1 MDVIKID
8 RKEIGT
14 NCPTYIIAEIGFNHE
29 GDVELAKHMIEEAA
43 KVGVNAVKFQTFKAE
58 DLVSEKAEH
67 FNVIKDYELSSD
79 DHKKLAF
86 VSQEN
91 GVTFL
96 STPFSEECVD
106 MLEKVNVVAYKV
118 SSMDI
123 TNLPL
128 LKYIASTGKPMI
140 MSTGMATIAEIVEA
154 VDKVKEEGNNQIV
167 LLHCISKYPVDAAE
181 ANLRNIPYFKETF
194 DLPVGYSDH
203 GVDSITSY
211 VAVSLGACLIEKH
224 FTIDKNLPGPD
235 HRMSLNEE
243 ELTLTI
249 KLIRETEVALGSK
262 EKKVLD
268 SEKDNQK
275 KLRKSIVS
283 NNFIKKGQKITEDA
297 ISIKRPGTGIPP
309 KFLEKVKNNVAR
321 QDIEKNIPLN
331 FEMLENK
338 IESN

>member
-1 MDVIKID
+1 
-8 RKEIGT
+8 
-14 NCPTYIIAEIGFNHE
+14 
-29 GDVELAKHMIEEAA
+29 
-43 KVGVNAVKFQTFKAE
+43 
-58 DLVSEKAEH
+58 
-67 FNVIKDYELSSD
+67 
-79 DHKKLAF
+79 
-86 VSQEN
+86 
-91 GVTFL
+91 
-96 STPFSEECVD
+96 

-224 FTIDKNLPGPD
+224 FTIDKTMPGPD
-235 HRMSLNEE
+235 HKLSVNPLEMTQLVQGIR
-243 ELTLTI
+243 TI
-249 KLIRETEVALGSK
+249 EQNIGKLFNTIERPDRKEATMFRRSIYSK
-262 EKKVLD
+262 VD
-268 SEKDNQK
+268 
-275 KLRKSIVS
+275 
-283 NNFIKKGQKITEDA
+283 IKKG
-297 ISIKRPGTGIPP
+297 SIINPEMIKCVRPGNGLPP
-309 KFLEKVKNNVAR
+309 KYLNIVLDRTANV
-321 QDIEKNIPLN
+321 DIPKDTPIT
-331 FEMLENK
+331 FDV
-338 IESN
+338 I